1 MKKLIATAVLLLM
14 TSTLASA
21 QNADH
26 PYHVEGH
33 LFPAE
38 EAKVGPVGGG
48 GVEGLSSDGLGLG
61 GEYVKAESPFDEN
74 IISVNLF
81 LSLWAQQ
88 EKSQV

>member
-33 LFPAE
+33 LFAAE
-38 EAKVGPVGGG
+38 EAKVGPAGGG
-48 GVEGLSSDGLGLG
+48 
-61 GEYVKAESPFDEN
+61 A
-74 IISVNLF
+74 
-81 LSLWAQQ
+81 
-88 EKSQV
+88 